1 MVKLYRYWRK
11 GYYGLLGK
19 WGIIKWI
26 QDISRRKKWQ
36 GTVFVV
42 VWLGS
47 IPTKTVSLGLGS
59 LLLLLSCLLPN
70 HRRCTFTRRKRSLW
84 EVSPAF
90 FKLFLIPV
98 HTPSSFLSTMR
109 WQIYLSCILTI
120 VSLLQQHMSPS
131 KQTLTSWKLI
141 VLQTLPPSL
150 SHLSLLSFPPHA
162 LLRSLSFSLFLKL
175 LLLFWILQQLI
186 NHIDLKASKSYQIL
200 QYLEHKSSKIF
211 CALI

>member
-70 HRRCTFTRRKRSLW
+70 HRRCTFTRRKKSLW
-84 EVSPAF
+84 EASPTYFVPDSCAHPILLLIHNEMINLSVMHSHYSVIIAAAYEP
-90 FKLFLIPV
+90 KQANPDLLKTNSLTNTSPFLKSLKSLIF
-98 HTPSSFLSTMR
+98 PSS
-109 WQIYLSCILTI
+109 CIT
-120 VSLLQQHMSPS
+120 
-131 KQTLTSWKLI
+131 
-141 VLQTLPPSL
+141 
-150 SHLSLLSFPPHA
+150 
-162 LLRSLSFSLFLKL
+162 
-175 LLLFWILQQLI
+175 
-186 NHIDLKASKSYQIL
+186 
-200 QYLEHKSSKIF
+200 
-211 CALI
+211 